1 MNNAFLLDMSQ
12 RIGWTLV
19 HSIWQ
24 FALIAMLLALGPR
37 LVRGCS
43 SHLRYGFMLAALCVL
58 AVMPVGTFLVL
69 KSAALPSREFIVS
82 VPVDAKLSSAVQRLD
97 LELVTGRELT
107 GAVLVLDSPDGS
119 SRSANMAT
127 GSRAMGSIL
136 SNITAMTQRTIEQWM
151 NGILAVWLF
160 GV

>member
-19 HSIWQ
+19 HSVWQ
-24 FALIAMLLALGPR
+24 FALIAMLLALGLR
-37 LVRGCS
+37 MLRGCS
-43 SHLRYGFMLAALCVL
+43 SHLRYGFMLTALCVMS
-58 AVMPVGTFLVL
+58 VMPIGTFLVL